1 MRNILRTIAVPMLAL
16 SFTTGALATSALVEA
31 VAAPSSIDE
40 LLQTHRN
47 SDEQAR
53 VDAVNSVL
61 NLLTYTNDDKKY
73 GKADYWA
80 TPKESLL
87 NDGGDCE
94 DFAITKY
101 FVLRNLGVDE
111 SKLQMMYTN
120 VPSAGEAHMVLTY
133 QPENS
138 SSPLVLDNMKNE
150 VLPTTERLDLVP
162 IYSFNREGIWSQK
175 TQDRGRYLGSSKQH
189 KTWTEFLK
197 RMDLTNR

>member
-1 MRNILRTIAVPMLAL
+1 MRTILRHLAI
-16 SFTTGALATSALVEA
+16 SALLGCTAASSQATQV
-31 VAAPSSIDE
+31 VAPSSIDE
-40 LLQTHRN
+40 LLQTHSNR
-47 SDEQAR
+47 DEQAR
-53 VDAVNSVL
+53 VNAVNSVL

-94 DFAITKY
+94 DFAISKY
-101 FVLRNLGVDE
+101 FILRNLGIDE

-133 QPENS
+133 QPEQS
-138 SSPLVLDNMKNE
+138 STPLVLDNMKNDL
-150 VLPTTERLDLVP
+150 LPTTERLDLVP

-175 TQDRGRYLGSSKQH
+175 AQDRGRYLGSSKQH
-189 KTWTEFLK
+189 KTWTKFLQ

>member
-1 MRNILRTIAVPMLAL
+1 MRKMLRAIALPILTL
-16 SFTTGALATSALVEA
+16 SMMSSALATQAS
-31 VAAPSSIDE
+31 APSSIDE

-47 SDEQAR
+47 SDEQTR
-53 VDAVNSVL
+53 VDAINSVL

-101 FVLRNLGVDE
+101 FILRNLGVDE

-133 QPENS
+133 QPEQS
-138 SSPLVLDNMKNE
+138 HTPLVLDNMKNE

-175 TQDRGRYLGSSKQH
+175 SKDRGRYLGSSKQH